1 MLLIAF
7 VSQKYQ
13 QSPHWKLNAA
23 SELGDGNTKEA
34 QETLD

>member
-13 QSPHWKLNAA
+13 LSTHLKLNAA
-23 SELGDGNTKEA
+23 SELGDGNTKKA
-34 QETLD
+34 QETFD